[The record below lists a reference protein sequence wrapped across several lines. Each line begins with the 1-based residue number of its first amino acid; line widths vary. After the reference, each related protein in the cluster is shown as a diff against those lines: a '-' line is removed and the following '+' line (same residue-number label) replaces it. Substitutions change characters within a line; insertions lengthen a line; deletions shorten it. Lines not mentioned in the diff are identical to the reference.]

1 MIGALSCEE
10 KYIKYRFH
18 MNYCLCNKK
27 CNMSEIMLIR
37 SFPHRPQF
45 DVPVAVLHSVTLW
58 FVNWDKE
65 ARIAVERMD
74 KLNEAPATDI
84 AAEETDTHP
93 KASSMSASEAGKVS
107 NDSLV
112 GAKEDRLTVGMEAG
126 VRELGLETICE
137 EMAGNPSR
145 CLLQD
150 PEEDPKRGLDDKL
163 MGAEEETY
171 ANKHCQ
177 GDGISPTVSL
187 TEVTVHPAFNDT
199 QEGAPLLLCIDA
211 DAKRT

>member
-1 MIGALSCEE
+1 MF
-10 KYIKYRFH
+10 K
-18 MNYCLCNKK
+18 
-27 CNMSEIMLIR
+27 IMPIQ

-45 DVPVAVLHSVTLW
+45 DVPAAVLHSVTLW

-74 KLNEAPATDI
+74 KLNEAPATDF

-93 KASSMSASEAGKVS
+93 KASSMSSSGAGKGPNV
-107 NDSLV
+107 SLV
-112 GAKEDRLTVGMEAG
+112 GGQEDRVAVGMETG

-137 EMAGNPSR
+137 EMSGNPSR

-150 PEEDPKRGLDDKL
+150 PEGDPGRGLNDKS
-163 MGAEEETY
+163 MGAAEETH

-177 GDGISPTVSL
+177 GDGISPIVSL
-187 TEVTVHPAFNDT
+187 TEVSVHPAFNDT
-199 QEGAPLLLCIDA
+199 QEGAPLLLCVDA